1 MSEPVLHN
9 TNDHADD
16 NLPDL
21 HVDRYESAWI
31 RISLI
36 VTVIFALA
44 VVTASV
50 SYGIQVPGVYARID
64 PRTLMEPSSPFA
76 SPQLREIAPG
86 KYDLYVR
93 AQVWS
98 FVPLDPLNPLHIPA
112 GSEVTFY
119 VTSMDVQHGF
129 KIIDTNVNMMVLP
142 GQISRL
148 TTTFDRPGSYNVVC
162 HEYCGSG
169 GPTIGHHTMY
179 GVIIVD
185 PPADEAL

>member
-9 TNDHADD
+9 ADD

-76 SPQLREIAPG
+76 NPQLREIAPG

-98 FVPLDPLNPLHIPA
+98 FAPLDPLNPLHIPA

-129 KIIDTNVNMMVLP
+129 KIVDTNVNMMVLP

-148 TTTFDRPGSYNVVC
+148 TTTFDKPGTYNVIC

-185 PPADEAL
+185 PAPAEAM